1 MPAKKTFPSIRVRG
15 AAEFDGPLSGTGFN
29 ALMDQLSGATLGLRW
44 FHARD
49 ISFEELQGDLSNV
62 VNDICILQSGTWLHD
77 ITFFSSDDFNDAET
91 DAGGMQH
98 VGWGDYNG
106 ADDSNGFAFSFP
118 RPIDSDGVDL
128 WWPMHTQHNGLRFGH
143 GELTAKLSMAGVQTG
158 RPVYV
163 ADQNAA
169 GPLRCGTGGL
179 SGNST
184 AGHVEVWILIQGP
197 DPLPADGGG
206 GIIITPP
213 PPRS

>member
-1 MPAKKTFPSIRVRG
+1 MHYRRKAMPAKKTFPSIRVRG

-128 WWPMHTQHNGLRFGH
+128 WWPMHTQHNGLRFGP
-143 GELTAKLSMAGVQTG
+143 GELW
-158 RPVYV
+158 
-163 ADQNAA
+163 
-169 GPLRCGTGGL
+169 
-179 SGNST
+179 GNST